1 MKNLILLIC
10 LSFSSL
16 SAKDCSAYQDD
27 MINQLEKTNLYS
39 EKSSDYQLRK
49 LESTSK
55 QTMRNC
61 KGKDNLNNLKEA
73 RVINKLDKDKIKYN
87 KEIKKK

>member
-16 SAKDCSAYQDD
+16 VAKVCSDYQDD

-39 EKSSDYQLRK
+39 EKSNNYQLRK
-49 LESTSK
+49 LEAISK
-55 QTMRNC
+55 KTMRNC
-61 KGKDNLNNLKEA
+61 KGKDNLNDLKEA
-73 RVINKLDKDKIKYN
+73 RVINKLAKDKIKYN